1 MIANDNET
9 SRWEQLGGLS
19 MNHFFKK
26 VTISTAVAGSFLIAS
41 YVLDVEPRIASAN
54 VEYNVNQ
61 ILKVGSRGPEVVQL
75 QTKLKEKNYYTST
88 VDGIYGPLTRNAVI
102 KFQQDNRLLVDG
114 IAGPQTLS
122 ALYKSTSN
130 TSKTST
136 QTTTILK
143 IGSRGQAVKDLQS
156 QLKSLNYYKSS
167 IDGIYGPLTADAVR
181 AFQRDNGLVVD
192 GIAGPKT
199 LAALKNPVKSASF
212 TAPSK
217 VNGSDIISTAK
228 KYLGVPYVWGGST
241 PNGFDCSGFIQY
253 VFKQH
258 GISLP
263 RTVSQMWN
271 YGKSVSSLQVGDLVF
286 FNTSG
291 SGVSHAG
298 IYMGNNQFIHA
309 GSSTGVTISSLNNS
323 YWKPRYLGAK
333 RVF

>member
-1 MIANDNET
+1 
-9 SRWEQLGGLS
+9 

-26 VTISTAVAGSFLIAS
+26 VTISTAIAGSFFIAS
-41 YVLDVEPRIASAN
+41 YVLDGEPQIASAN
-54 VEYNVNQ
+54 AEYNVNQ

-88 VDGIYGPLTRNAVI
+88 VDGIYGSLTRAAVI
-102 KFQQDNRLLVDG
+102 QFQRDNRLLVDG

-122 ALYKSTSN
+122 ALYQSA
-130 TSKTST
+130 ST
-136 QTTTILK
+136 QTATILK
-143 IGSRGQAVKDLQS
+143 IGSRGQAVIDLQS
-156 QLKSLNYYKSS
+156 QLKNLNYYTSS
-167 IDGIYGPLTADAVR
+167 IDGIYGPKTAEAVR

-199 LAALKNPVKSASF
+199 FAALNNPVKSASSG
-212 TAPSK
+212 TKTNVK
-217 VNGSDIISTAK
+217 VSNIILTAK
-228 KYLGVPYVWGGST
+228 SYLGVPYVYGGST
-241 PNGFDCSGFIQY
+241 PKGFDCSGYIQY
-253 VFKQH
+253 VFNQH

-263 RTVSQMWN
+263 RTVAQMWN

-298 IYMGNNQFIHA
+298 IYIGNNQFIHA
-309 GSSTGVTISSLNNS
+309 GSSTGVTIASLNNS

>member
-1 MIANDNET
+1 
-9 SRWEQLGGLS
+9 
-19 MNHFFKK
+19 MNNFFKK
-26 VTISTAVAGSFLIAS
+26 VTVSTAIAGSFFIAS
-41 YVLDVEPRIASAN
+41 YVVDGEPRIASANN

-61 ILKVGSRGPEVVQL
+61 ILKVGSRGPEVVKL

-88 VDGIYGPLTRNAVI
+88 VDGIYGPLTRNAVLQ
-102 KFQQDNRLLVDG
+102 FQRDNRLLVDG

-122 ALYKSTSN
+122 ALYKNASN
-130 TSKTST
+130 SSNASK
-136 QTTTILK
+136 QTAAILK
-143 IGSRGQAVKDLQS
+143 IGSRGQVVKDLQS
-156 QLKSLNYYKSS
+156 QLKSLNYYTAS
-167 IDGIYGPLTADAVR
+167 IDGIYGPLTAEAVR

-192 GIAGPKT
+192 GIAGPQT
-199 LAALKNPVKSASF
+199 FAALKNPVKSASSS
-212 TAPSK
+212 AASK
-217 VNGSDIISTAK
+217 VNASNIISTAK
-228 KYLGVPYVWGGST
+228 KYLGVPYVYGGST

-263 RTVSQMWN
+263 RTVAQMWN

-298 IYMGNNQFIHA
+298 IYIGNNQFIHA
-309 GSSTGVTISSLNNS
+309 GSSTGVTIASLDNS
-323 YWKPRYLGAK
+323 YWKPRYFGAK

>member
-1 MIANDNET
+1 
-9 SRWEQLGGLS
+9 
-19 MNHFFKK
+19 MNNFFKK
-26 VTISTAVAGSFLIAS
+26 VTISTAIAGSFLVAS
-41 YVLDVEPRIASAN
+41 YVADFEPQIASAN
-54 VEYNVNQ
+54 AEYNVNQ
-61 ILKVGSRGPEVVQL
+61 ILKVGSRDPEVVNL

-88 VDGIYGPLTRNAVI
+88 VDGIYGSLTKNAVI

-114 IAGPQTLS
+114 IAGPQTLI

-130 TSKTST
+130 PSEPST
-136 QTTTILK
+136 QTTTLLK

-156 QLKSLNYYKSS
+156 QLKSLNYYTSS
-167 IDGIYGPLTADAVR
+167 IDGIYGALTAEAVR

-199 LAALKNPVKSASF
+199 LAALKTPVKSAS
-212 TAPSK
+212 TTVSSQ
-217 VNGSDIISTAK
+217 VNVSNLISTAK

-253 VFKQH
+253 VFNQH

-263 RTVSQMWN
+263 RTVAQMWN
-271 YGKSVSSLQVGDLVF
+271 FGKSVSSLQIGDLVF

-309 GSSTGVTISSLNNS
+309 GSSTGVTIASLDNS

>member
-1 MIANDNET
+1 
-9 SRWEQLGGLS
+9 
-19 MNHFFKK
+19 MNNFFKK
-26 VTISTAVAGSFLIAS
+26 VALSTAIAGSFLIAS
-41 YVLDVEPRIASAN
+41 YVADGEPRIASAN

-61 ILKVGSRGPEVVQL
+61 ILKVGSRGPEVVKL

-88 VDGIYGPLTRNAVI
+88 VDGIYGSLTRAAVI
-102 KFQQDNRLLVDG
+102 QFQRDNRLLVDG

-122 ALYKSTSN
+122 ALYQSA
-130 TSKTST
+130 ST
-136 QTTTILK
+136 QTATILK
-143 IGSRGQAVKDLQS
+143 IGSRGQAVIDLQS
-156 QLKSLNYYKSS
+156 QLKNLNYYTSS
-167 IDGIYGPLTADAVR
+167 IDGIYGPKTAEAVR

-199 LAALKNPVKSASF
+199 FAALNNPVKSASF
-212 TAPSK
+212 GTKTNVK
-217 VNGSDIISTAK
+217 VSNIILTAK
-228 KYLGVPYVWGGST
+228 SYLGVPYVYGGST
-241 PNGFDCSGFIQY
+241 PKGFDCSGYIQY
-253 VFKQH
+253 VFNQH

-263 RTVSQMWN
+263 RTVAQMWN

-298 IYMGNNQFIHA
+298 IYIGNNQFIHA
-309 GSSTGVTISSLNNS
+309 GSSTGVTIASLNNS